1 MRHKRAGKQLGRDS
15 SHRRAVLRSLVT
27 SLFRYEEISTTHAKA
42 KALRPIA
49 EKMITLAKRGD
60 LHARRQALSY
70 LLDKSVAHK
79 LFEQMKDRFS
89 DRQGGYIRILK
100 AGHRVGDNA
109 PLAIVQLLLA
119 GETKRPSKVTRKDKK
134 GVKKVAKK
142 VAEKKETPAE
152 ETRVAEPEVEKK
164 SAEAAKGDV
173 EQKRDAAAREKKTSK
188 EKKGTSREKKRGTG
202 DDQESTKDQT
212 GGSGKGQK
220 KAEKPK

>member
-1 MRHKRAGKQLGRDS
+1 MRHRKAGKKLGRDS
-15 SHRRAVLRSLVT
+15 SHRRAVLRNLVT

-42 KALRPIA
+42 KVLRPIA

-119 GETKRPSKVTRKDKK
+119 GETKGSSKGAKKDKK
-134 GVKKVAKK
+134 GVKKATKK
-142 VAEKKETPAE
+142 AAEKKETPKE
-152 ETRVAEPEVEKK
+152 EIKGAQPEEEKENTK
-164 SAEAAKGDV
+164 AKKRGA
-173 EQKRDAAAREKKTSK
+173 EQKRDTGGGEKRSPRKKREPLEGRSGAQ
-188 EKKGTSREKKRGTG
+188 GTSRTALRIK
-202 DDQESTKDQT
+202 
-212 GGSGKGQK
+212 
-220 KAEKPK
+220 

>member
-1 MRHKRAGKQLGRDS
+1 MRHRRAGRQLGRDS
-15 SHRRAVLRSLVT
+15 SHRRAVLRNLVT

-60 LHARRQALSY
+60 LHARRQVLSY

-119 GETKRPSKVTRKDKK
+119 GETKKASKGTGKDKK
-134 GVKKVAKK
+134 GVKKEAKK
-142 VAEKKETPAE
+142 VSEKRETPTE
-152 ETRVAEPEVEKK
+152 QTTIAEPEGGEKSTK
-164 SAEAAKGDV
+164 AAKGDV
-173 EQKRDAAAREKKTSK
+173 QQKQDAAPGEKKTPKEKKTSP
-188 EKKGTSREKKRGTG
+188 EKKRGTA
-202 DDQESTKDQT
+202 DKQRSTKDQT
-212 GGSGKGQK
+212 KGSGKGQN

>member
-1 MRHKRAGKQLGRDS
+1 MRHRRAGKQLGRDS
-15 SHRRAVLRSLVT
+15 SHRRAVLRNLVT

-119 GETKRPSKVTRKDKK
+119 GETKKASKVTGKDKK
-134 GVKKVAKK
+134 GVKKEAKK
-142 VAEKKETPAE
+142 IAEKREAPTVQ
-152 ETRVAEPEVEKK
+152 TTTAEPEEGEKSTK
-164 SAEAAKGDV
+164 AAKGDV
-173 EQKRDAAAREKKTSK
+173 KQKQDAATGEKKTSK
-188 EKKGTSREKKRGTG
+188 EKKTSPEKKRGTA
-202 DDQESTKDQT
+202 DKQRSTKDQT
-212 GGSGKGQK
+212 RGSGKGQK